1 MYVDTSLYDL
11 KWTHENTNTNTSTT
25 HQQQQQIA
33 QAKNVIRFRLEF
45 LVFNRRD
52 LSYVYIAR
60 KICYMHKRD
69 IVFWVTTIE
78 ERRSGV
84 AFMYQ
89 PSYFMCTR
97 ARRVTGVVFGHAILS
112 LSSARKHWTAFH
124 KLATRIRYEYIVLI
138 FKGWCYET
146 FKWHYVY
153 LVVWWLGICVSD
165 SVKIFR
171 SLGGWVVE
179 FYAIFFEQG
188 GIFVLFV

>member
-1 MYVDTSLYDL
+1 MKCYVDTSLYDL
-11 KWTHENTNTNTSTT
+11 KWTHENTNTNTRTT
-25 HQQQQQIA
+25 PPA
-33 QAKNVIRFRLEF
+33 TAANSSSKKCYNIRFRLEF

-112 LSSARKHWTAFH
+112 HSS
-124 KLATRIRYEYIVLI
+124 TRVNIELFSQTGDKDSIWIHSIDIQGVVLWN
-138 FKGWCYET
+138 FQMTLCVFGCM
-146 FKWHYVY
+146 
-153 LVVWWLGICVSD
+153 VVGYMC
-165 SVKIFR
+165 FR
-171 SLGGWVVE
+171 FG
-179 FYAIFFEQG
+179 
-188 GIFVLFV
+188 